1 MMVVIAYDVETTHG
15 GGKKRL
21 SKVRRMCAEW
31 GVAVQDSVYECEINA
46 EQYRTLRE
54 RLEAAIIPETDSVR
68 VYLLG
73 NHSQKLIHSVGSQRV
88 QWDWETF
95 VI

>member
-54 RLEAAIIPETDSVR
+54 RLEAAIILETDSVR
-68 VYLLG
+68 FYLLG
-73 NHSQKLIHSVGSQRV
+73 NHYQKRIESVGRQRV
-88 QWDWETF
+88 QWDRETF

>member
-15 GGKKRL
+15 GEKKRL
-21 SKVRRMCAEW
+21 SKVRRTCAEW
-31 GVAVQDSVYECEINA
+31 GVAVQDSVYECEIDA

-68 VYLLG
+68 FYLLG
-73 NHSQKLIHSVGSQRV
+73 NHYQKRIESVGRQRV
-88 QWDWETF
+88 QWDRETF

>member
-1 MMVVIAYDVETTHG
+1 MVVIAYDVETTHG

-68 VYLLG
+68 FYLLG
-73 NHSQKLIHSVGSQRV
+73 NHYQKRIESVGRQRV

>member
-54 RLEAAIIPETDSVR
+54 RLEVAIIPETDSVR
-68 VYLLG
+68 FYLLG
-73 NHSQKLIHSVGSQRV
+73 NHYQKRIESVGRQRV
-88 QWDWETF
+88 QWDRETF

>member
-31 GVAVQDSVYECEINA
+31 GVAVQDSVYECELDA
-46 EQYRTLRE
+46 EQYRALRE
-54 RLEAAIIPETDSVR
+54 RLEATIIPETDSVR
-68 VYLLG
+68 FYLLG
-73 NHSQKLIHSVGSQRV
+73 NHYQKRIESVGRQRV
-88 QWDWETF
+88 QWDRETF

>member
-1 MMVVIAYDVETTHG
+1 MMVVVAYDVETTHA

-21 SKVRRMCAEW
+21 SKVRRTCAEW
-31 GVAVQDSVYECEINA
+31 GVAVQDSVYECEIDA

-54 RLEAAIIPETDSVR
+54 RLKAAIIPETDSVR
-68 VYLLG
+68 FYLLG
-73 NHSQKLIHSVGSQRV
+73 NHYQKRIESVGRQRV
-88 QWDWETF
+88 QWDRETF